1 MIRTAASRIGF
12 ARNYVL
18 PRVING
24 FIRVGNKVAYDV
36 ENFKRT
42 AEPIVASSAAAWRR
56 SVDEDIAP
64 AVVTGITKVGE
75 VTVNGLAQGADKLAE
90 VVMGEEKKEETKL
103 ALSTISRAFW
113 NTETNDTEADT
124 YNERYYPNNY
134 EYDQQQY
141 YDYNQYSS
149 GHEQSPS
156 VYEGRNPH
164 MADSLVTDASNLR
177 YNHHIDQ
184 YNNPVS
190 VSDNLISSSFD
201 FVTEEPNYS
210 DFQPRNDP
218 DIGSLSYTNSV
229 NNDNPSYYDSSYL
242 NNPNYNQ
249 NADNFYY
256 QSSPNQQPNAYYNY
270 GSNPHEPV
278 MTVEE
283 ALYVLGK
290 NILGRNITDRIFPVA
305 KQMAMGL
312 GQGLLM
318 GLLSNKKLTQ
328 T

>member
-1 MIRTAASRIGF
+1 M
-12 ARNYVL
+12 

-24 FIRVGNKVAYDV
+24 FIRVGNKVAYDA

-56 SVDEDIAP
+56 TVDEEIAP
-64 AVVTGITKVGE
+64 AVAKVGE
-75 VTVNGLAQGADKLAE
+75 VTVNGLALGADKLAGA
-90 VVMGEEKKEETKL
+90 VMGEEKKEETKL
-103 ALSTISRAFW
+103 ALSTISRAIW
-113 NTETNDTEADT
+113 NTETNNTET
-124 YNERYYPNNY
+124 QTINEGYYPNNY
-134 EYDQQQY
+134 EYDQQY

-149 GHEQSPS
+149 EHEPSPS
-156 VYEGRNPH
+156 VSEGRNPQ
-164 MADSLVTDASNLR
+164 MVDSLVSDASNLR

-218 DIGSLSYTNSV
+218 DIASISYTNSV

-256 QSSPNQQPNAYYNY
+256 QSSPNQQHNAYYNY
-270 GSNPHEPV
+270 GSNQHEPV

-290 NILGRNITDRIFPVA
+290 NILGRNVTDRIFPVA
-305 KQMAMGL
+305 KQLAMGF

-318 GLLSNKKLTQ
+318 GLFSNRKN
-328 T
+328 